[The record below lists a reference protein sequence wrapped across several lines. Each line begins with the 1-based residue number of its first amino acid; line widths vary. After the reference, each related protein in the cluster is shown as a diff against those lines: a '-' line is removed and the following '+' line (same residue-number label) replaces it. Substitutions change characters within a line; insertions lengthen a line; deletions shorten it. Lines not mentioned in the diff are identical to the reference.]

1 MCSTPVRMPVCPLR
15 TCVLIC
21 AEPSMHVQHAVLYAL
36 ACQPVCHKLY
46 QVLHKGLVF
55 WCAGSN
61 WLAGLALSV
70 AVNLHTR
77 TIARP
82 HIWKVSYCLTSAPFA
97 AQAMAEASDPC
108 PCASA
113 WDCSVMRLHCAA
125 VSHDSTFQ
133 CIEDVQDKPGCAV
146 QENRSH
152 GLC

>member
-82 HIWKVSYCLTSAPFA
+82 HIWKVSYSCQRLLPHKQWRRLVIHAL
-97 AQAMAEASDPC
+97 AQAPG
-108 PCASA
+108 
-113 WDCSVMRLHCAA
+113 
-125 VSHDSTFQ
+125 
-133 CIEDVQDKPGCAV
+133 IVQ
-146 QENRSH
+146 
-152 GLC
+152 